1 MPFAP
6 DKKKQLI
13 RSFQRLKS
21 AKNFTGSRQA
31 SHEVTHMKKRLFAA
45 VPLFVA
51 MTIFSM
57 VAFAGPAIQDN
68 QMTGALPQKSFD
80 RIVKEVRHELVMLPY
95 YGVFDNLA
103 YKVDPDGTVTLL
115 GQVARPTLKSDSE
128 NVVKRIEGVTKV
140 VNNIEVLPTSPDDD
154 RIRRDTYR
162 AIYGDPALS
171 LYQVRAVPPIH
182 IIVKNGH
189 ITLEGS
195 VAREMDKTIAGMR
208 ANSVPGA
215 FSVDN
220 NLVVDE
226 PEKGK
231 KK

>member
-1 MPFAP
+1 
-6 DKKKQLI
+6 
-13 RSFQRLKS
+13 
-21 AKNFTGSRQA
+21 
-31 SHEVTHMKKRLFAA
+31 MKKSLSLVLLMCLALA
-45 VPLFVA
+45 
-51 MTIFSM
+51 IFSV

-68 QMTGALPQKSFD
+68 QMTGGVPQKSFD

-103 YKVDPDGTVTLL
+103 YKVDPDGTVTLI
-115 GQVARPTLKSDSE
+115 GQVARPTLKSDAG
-128 NVVKRIEGVTKV
+128 NVVKRIEGVTRV
-140 VNNIEVLPTSPDDD
+140 VNNIEVLPDSPMDD
-154 RIRRDTYR
+154 RIRLATYR

-189 ITLEGS
+189 ITLVGS
-195 VAREMDKTIAGMR
+195 VAREMDKTVAGMR

-220 NLVVDE
+220 NLVVEE
-226 PEKGK
+226 PDSK